1 MKYLLC
7 AVNVFIYQLLR
18 VMMPARRGM
27 RVHLEH
33 GECEMENSKTE
44 S

>member
-1 MKYLLC
+1 MCSKRAHLP
-7 AVNVFIYQLLR
+7 IILR
-18 VMMPARRGM
+18 VIVPARRGT